1 MNRINCYFI
10 VATACVMMQNFAWA
24 QGGMWLPQEIKS
36 QETEMSALGSKLTAE
51 QLYNVEKPSIKDAI
65 VHFDNGC
72 TAEIVSN
79 QGLILTNHHCGYDNI
94 QSHSTVENDLLKK
107 GFWAKDMSEE
117 LTNKGLVASVIIQ
130 IDDVTPTILEG
141 ITDEMSEVDRAKRV
155 SENIEQL
162 QQVIAKES
170 WEEVEIKP
178 FYNGTKYY
186 AFVKEVYK
194 DVRLVGAPPSS
205 IGKFGSDTDNWV
217 WPRHTGDF
225 SIFRIYAD
233 AQNHPAEYSPTNKP
247 YTPKYSLPI
256 SIKGTKEGDFTT
268 VYGFPGRTDE
278 YLPSYALEQIQ
289 YTTNPAKIKI
299 RETALQ
305 ILDKKMRL
313 DDATRIKYAS
323 KYASTSNYWKKW
335 KGENLGLEKSKA
347 IATRAVYEQKFT
359 EKIAQKQEYATLL
372 PQLKELYAQNK
383 DYALAYDVYIET
395 IRRNSETFT
404 IAAELDELQ
413 MVKEQK
419 PDEYAK
425 VLAESQEFLK
435 SFLKD
440 YDPVLDLEV
449 TAALYTQYQ
458 NLTPKSLVASGIPTN
473 FPFTHIRQ
481 SMITDGSLAELL
493 NQNSTDWV
501 AKIAQDPLVQLYHQL
516 AQHFQENIRS
526 QYAKN
531 MMAIAPLQRKYL
543 QAQREVMTEKTF
555 FPDANS
561 TLRITYGQVKG
572 YNPRDAVYYAPY
584 TYLDG
589 VLEKYKPNDYEFDV
603 DAKLLKLYQ
612 AKDYG
617 RYATADGKLP
627 VAFIATNHT
636 TGGNSGSPALDANG
650 NLIGI
655 NFDRVWEGTMSDLNY
670 DPAICRNIMVDI
682 RYVLFVIDK
691 FAGAD
696 YLLKEMKINP

>member
-1 MNRINCYFI
+1 MNRINRYFI
-10 VATACVMMQNFAWA
+10 VATACVMMQNFVSA
-24 QGGMWLPQEIKS
+24 QGGMWMPQEIKA
-36 QETEMSALGSKLTAE
+36 QEKNMKSLGSKLTAE

-107 GFWAKDMSEE
+107 GFWAKNTSEE
-117 LTNKGLVASVIIQ
+117 LTNKNLVAAIVVR
-130 IDDVTPTILEG
+130 IDDVTQGALMG
-141 ITDEMSEVDRAKRV
+141 VTDQMQETERAKKIN
-155 SENIEQL
+155 ENIAAIQKM
-162 QQVIAKES
+162 VKKES
-170 WEEVEIKP
+170 WQEVDIRP

-233 AQNHPAEYSPTNKP
+233 AQNHPAEYSPMNKP

-256 SIKGTKEGDFTT
+256 SIKGTKEGEFTT

-372 PQLKELYAQNK
+372 PQLKELYAQNR

-413 MVKEQK
+413 MVKDQK

-440 YDPVLDLEV
+440 YDPILDLEV
-449 TAALYTQYQ
+449 TTALYAQYQ
-458 NLTPKSLVASGIPTN
+458 SLTPKSLVASGIPAD
-473 FPFTHIRQ
+473 FPFATTNQ
-481 SMITDGSLAELL
+481 SMITDGSLAEAL
-493 NQNSTDWV
+493 NQNSTDWI

-516 AQHFQENIRS
+516 AQHFQGNIRP

-555 FPDANS
+555 FSDANS

-589 VLEKYKPNDYEFDV
+589 VMEKYKPNDYEFDV
-603 DAKLLKLYQ
+603 DAKLLNLYQ
-612 AKDYG
+612 TKDYG
-617 RYATADGKLP
+617 RYATTDGKLP